1 MRSIGHNKKMR
12 AIHWFRNDLRLGD
25 NPALNAASEEDVLP
39 IFILDTDQ
47 TENLGEASKVW
58 LHHSLDKLNQSLG
71 GKLHFIQGDAI
82 NEIMKLIDSE
92 KIDVIYWNKVFEP
105 NQALK
110 DSDLIKALKIDY
122 QIFNGSLLWE
132 PQSVLK
138 DDGTPYKVYTPYSR
152 KWLKRFSE
160 KSLSHYPSEAHLDQL
175 ATVVQPQL
183 SLNDLGFEPS
193 HVPQPQYTF
202 NPTIS

>member
-47 TENLGEASKVW
+47 TENLGKASKVW

-92 KIDVIYWNKVFEP
+92 KIDVDSLHSRSNWSPFEGWE
-105 NQALK
+105 A
-110 DSDLIKALKIDY
+110 
-122 QIFNGSLLWE
+122 IF
-132 PQSVLK
+132 
-138 DDGTPYKVYTPYSR
+138 PYKVFR
-152 KWLKRFSE
+152 RGELISE
-160 KSLSHYPSEAHLDQL
+160 NSE
-175 ATVVQPQL
+175 VV
-183 SLNDLGFEPS
+183 SKGGGLNLFD
-193 HVPQPQYTF
+193 
-202 NPTIS
+202 